1 VQDDQGRIG
10 EGPAD
15 RCGALQMKAPDP
27 CETASFVEKWP
38 AGEIRGS
45 QAFGSGESQAQGDGS
60 QPIPYH
66 QRVKKEINWDNGEAA
81 DGASETVDALTG
93 SGAPVSGAQGQRS
106 AKRHGSNAIESCTSG
121 KAGGLNC
128 EPLKAVW
135 PATPACLLLEH
146 LYNLRQAAEQR
157 RQRLTAPDRFN
168 AVLQGD
174 FTDYVTEDG
183 EKYRIGGV
191 TEYLSRFNL
200 VSQVLDTETALDLIA
215 VVEGALTEI
224 AELGQELA
232 GQIILVTDNGPAM
245 KSRRFRN
252 FVKKTELLIHVRSRK
267 YHPQTIGR
275 EERYHGSLKLEHLY
289 RVLPNNRTELIEEV
303 KKYRQ
308 FYNYERLHM
317 SLGYRTPAEV
327 YLNKDCH

>member
-1 VQDDQGRIG
+1 VEAARVAEGLTVKQAMKLLGLSRSSYYRQVRGMKDYQVRGRQAASAKHKDVLREVAIKRVEAGHRRVRAYAMAWGKITADAAGISRMSCYRVLRREGLIQPKRIG
-10 EGPAD
+10 HD
-15 RCGALQMKAPDP
+15 
-27 CETASFVEKWP
+27 
-38 AGEIRGS
+38 
-45 QAFGSGESQAQGDGS
+45 
-60 QPIPYH
+60 
-66 QRVKKEINWDNGEAA
+66 
-81 DGASETVDALTG
+81 
-93 SGAPVSGAQGQRS
+93 
-106 AKRHGSNAIESCTSG
+106 
-121 KAGGLNC
+121 
-128 EPLKAVW
+128 
-135 PATPACLLLEH
+135 
-146 LYNLRQAAEQR
+146 LRQAAEQR
-157 RQRLTAPDRFN
+157 RQWLTAPDKLN

-215 VVEGALTEI
+215 VVEAALEEI
-224 AELGQELA
+224 TDLGHELA
-232 GQIILVTDNGPAM
+232 AQVILVTDNGPAM
-245 KSRRFRN
+245 KSRRFKN
-252 FVKKTELLIHVRSRK
+252 FVNKTELLIHVRSRK

-317 SLGYRTPAEV
+317 SLGYRTPAAV
-327 YLNKDCH
+327 YLNKDGQTL

>member
-1 VQDDQGRIG
+1 MEATRVAEGLTVKEAMKLLGLSRSSYYREVRGMKDYRQRPREVPSAKHIEVLREVAIKRVEAGHRRVRAYALAWGKIPTQATGSSRQPKRIG
-10 EGPAD
+10 HD
-15 RCGALQMKAPDP
+15 
-27 CETASFVEKWP
+27 
-38 AGEIRGS
+38 
-45 QAFGSGESQAQGDGS
+45 
-60 QPIPYH
+60 
-66 QRVKKEINWDNGEAA
+66 
-81 DGASETVDALTG
+81 
-93 SGAPVSGAQGQRS
+93 
-106 AKRHGSNAIESCTSG
+106 
-121 KAGGLNC
+121 
-128 EPLKAVW
+128 
-135 PATPACLLLEH
+135 
-146 LYNLRQAAEQR
+146 LRQAAEQR
-157 RQRLTAPDRFN
+157 RQRLTAPDKLN

-215 VVEGALTEI
+215 VVEAALKEI
-224 AELGQELA
+224 AELGHELA
-232 GQIILVTDNGPAM
+232 GQIVLVTDNGPAM
-245 KSRRFRN
+245 KARRFRN

-289 RVLPNNRTELIEEV
+289 RLLPNNRTELIEEI

-317 SLGYRTPAEV
+317 SLGYRTPAAV
-327 YLNKDCH
+327 YLNSDGQKL